1 MDCENI
7 NVLATEHATT
17 DNTLSN
23 ECFLLRSES
32 NNKQPHLTAG
42 VKLDPI
48 CASTKRSRR
57 NCLTKTP
64 SGRFCEA
71 LPPSTML
78 PPLGVTKV
86 RTATP
91 TKERIMNM
99 LSNIPESF
107 LKSSSV
113 NNNPTRKLDSLSSAF
128 SALVVTSNLN
138 QDAHDNMS
146 VQSGIVCKGPAK
158 RRVRSSCG
166 VRLDAIRVGVEHDN
180 IEEKLNIRKI
190 RSNDEYQPIR
200 KQGAKLAPLTLVHP
214 DQL

>member
-32 NNKQPHLTAG
+32 INNHPPLSAG

-48 CASTKRSRR
+48 CASARRSRR

-78 PPLGVTKV
+78 PPLGVTKA

-99 LSNIPESF
+99 LFNIPESF

-128 SALVVTSNLN
+128 SPLVVTSNLN
-138 QDAHDNMS
+138 QDAHDNMPVKS
-146 VQSGIVCKGPAK
+146 EIMCKDPVK
-158 RRVRSSCG
+158 RRVRSSYG
-166 VRLDAIRVGVEHDN
+166 VRLDSIRVGVEIDHN
-180 IEEKLNIRKI
+180 EEKLNIRKI
-190 RSNDEYQPIR
+190 RSNDEYQPNR

-214 DQL
+214 DQI